1 MRVPAAAAAVVLAS
15 LVSASGP
22 AHATNLAAHHAL
34 YQLTLDNSR
43 DNDVQAASGTMGYEV
58 TDVCDGWAVRQRLE
72 LDLTN
77 QDGQN
82 IHMISDY
89 ATWEAVNGLSFRFH
103 MKQTTDTAVTS
114 QTDGDAKLDQPGGA
128 GEVHYTTPKQETM
141 KLPAG
146 TLFPMAH
153 TAAILAAAEAG
164 KKFLSLPLFDGTE
177 DTGAQDSFITILG
190 WDKPKP
196 VQWAGLSELP
206 STYVHVSFFDRTAT
220 SQTPTYEVGMR
231 YWANGV
237 ADDLQ
242 MNFGNFT
249 VHGKLSEFKPQ
260 PHHC

>member
-1 MRVPAAAAAVVLAS
+1 MRLPAVAAAVFLAPLPLACGS
-15 LVSASGP
+15 
-22 AHATNLAAHHAL
+22 AHATNLAAHRAV
-34 YQLTLDNSR
+34 YQLTLDTSR
-43 DNDVQAASGTMGYEV
+43 DTDVQAASGTMGYEV

-82 IHMISDY
+82 IHMVSDY
-89 ATWEAVNGLSFRFH
+89 ATWEATNGLAFRFH

-114 QTDGDAKLDQPGGA
+114 QTDGDAKVDGAGAA
-128 GEVHYTTPKQETM
+128 GEVRYTTPKQETM
-141 KLPAG
+141 TLPAG

-164 KKFLSLPLFDGTE
+164 KKFLSLPLFDGT
-177 DTGAQDSFITILG
+177 DDHGAQDSFVTMLG
-190 WDKPKP
+190 WDKPMP
-196 VQWAGLSELP
+196 VQWPGLSQLP
-206 STYVHVSFFDRTAT
+206 STYVHVSFFDRTA
-220 SQTPTYEVGMR
+220 SAQTPTYEVGMR

-249 VHGKLSEFKPQ
+249 VRGKLSDFKPQ